1 MPYDCVMKVFLFH
14 YSYHKGKW
22 SGRSS
27 WPPKR
32 IIAEDLQTAK
42 EIFGKKRRGAGF
54 RLDKIEDV
62 TGKPHK
68 IPEKTVF

>member
-1 MPYDCVMKVFLFH
+1 MKVFLFH

-22 SGRSS
+22 SGRAN
-27 WPPKR
+27 WPAKR
-32 IIAEDLQTAK
+32 IIAENLEAAK
-42 EIFGKKRRGAGF
+42 EIFGKKRRGSGF
-54 RLDKIEDV
+54 RLDRIEDV

>member
-1 MPYDCVMKVFLFH
+1 MKVFLFH

-27 WPPKR
+27 WPCRR
-32 IIAEDLQTAK
+32 IIAEDLKSAK
-42 EIFGKKRRGAGF
+42 EIFGNKRRGAGF

-68 IPEKTVF
+68 ITQRTVF

>member
-1 MPYDCVMKVFLFH
+1 
-14 YSYHKGKW
+14 
-22 SGRSS
+22 
-27 WPPKR
+27 
-32 IIAEDLQTAK
+32 LQAAK